1 MSILRVLLVAG
12 GLLAL
17 SSGSLSAQAMKV
29 TCKDGTKSAGGQG
42 ACSGHGGIGEVLS
55 VTCKDG
61 TKSAGGQGACSSHGG
76 IATKADVKAD
86 AKIAKT
92 DAKAAAKNA
101 KTEAM
106 AAAKDAKAD
115 AKAVAKDMKAD
126 AKMAKSEE
134 HEAKGATALCK
145 DNTYSHAKS
154 AQGMCSGHGGVAKTL
169 KGK

>member
-1 MSILRVLLVAG
+1 MSIFRMLLLAG
-12 GLLAL
+12 GVLAL
-17 SSGSLSAQAMKV
+17 SSGRLSAQAMKV

-42 ACSGHGGIGEVLS
+42 ACSSHGGIAEALS

-86 AKIAKT
+86 AKM
-92 DAKAAAKNA
+92 A

-115 AKAVAKDMKAD
+115 AKAAAKDMKAD
-126 AKMAKSEE
+126 AKMAKAEE
-134 HEAKGATALCK
+134 HDAKGATALCK